1 MSRNYEDIKPM
12 MDKVTSSVRDAYN
25 TGYAEGFC
33 SGTARSAHRK
43 DVTYAEG
50 YNKGL
55 EYAWKYARRIICKP
69 SENPS
74 NLDTDQLSEIFG
86 TRKISEIF
94 SNFTVFEVIAMIQKY
109 DEEHTVTNFNTA
121 KVKDT
126 LSRKDFNELFV
137 DPTCDESAVDVDE
150 ESIESS
156 HPINLNCTT
165 CKYESQPETE
175 DPCSYCIMHDAWS
188 PRNPRDTIKVG
199 DEVEDGVANAIVT
212 HINEDGTYEG
222 LAEDGSI
229 LNISRITRKTGRS
242 FSEIVEVL
250 KQVKKGNR

>member
-1 MSRNYEDIKPM
+1 MSKNYEDIKPM

-25 TGYAEGFC
+25 TGYAEGYY
-33 SGTARSAHRK
+33 SGTTASAYRK

-69 SENPS
+69 SENSS

-86 TRKISEIF
+86 TYKISEIF
-94 SNFTVFEVIAMIQKY
+94 STFTVSEVIATIQKY
-109 DEEHTVTNFNTA
+109 DKEHIVAKFNIA
-121 KVKDT
+121 NVKDT

-137 DPTCDESAVDVDE
+137 DPTCDESAVDIDE